1 MPSFALLMRCLLIVA
16 LCFDTGVSQW
26 TASAMAMTE
35 VQQAANLQRNASA
48 TSVQDDADCETRE
61 GMGEKTPAHHD
72 CTCDLGSTCCAC
84 AFPVATVTHAI
95 AFAARHE
102 LSDQPAPRSVPPSPL
117 RDSARVFRPPI
128 G

>member
-1 MPSFALLMRCLLIVA
+1 MPSLPLLLRCLLIVA

-35 VQQAANLQRNASA
+35 IQQAANPLRSA
-48 TSVQDDADCETRE
+48 TASVQDDEDCESPDLQVE
-61 GMGEKTPAHHD
+61 GSAAHHD
-72 CTCDLGSTCCAC
+72 CTCDAGSTCCAC
-84 AFPVATVTHAI
+84 AFPAATITHAI

-102 LSDQPAPRSVPPSPL
+102 LSDQPAPRSVLPSPL

>member
-26 TASAMAMTE
+26 TASEMAIAE
-35 VQQAANLQRNASA
+35 AQQAASPQRSASA
-48 TSVQDDADCETRE
+48 SVQDDEDCESPEE
-61 GMGEKTPAHHD
+61 GQGERSAAHHD
-72 CTCDLGSTCCAC
+72 CTCDAGSTCCAC
-84 AFPVATVTHAI
+84 AFPAATITHAI

-102 LSDQPAPRSVPPSPL
+102 LSDQPAPRSAPPSPL